1 MQQQSGASIKPVRRL
16 AKKPNCIRI
25 VNDTI
30 PVRLAMQNN
39 HSGKQKSTNIH
50 KAVIATD

>member
-1 MQQQSGASIKPVRRL
+1 MQQQSGASIKPVRL
-16 AKKPNCIRI
+16 AMKPNCIRI